1 MSAESNALPPSGTPV
16 QGAGPSTP
24 GRRMKRLEPA
34 AIKGVMSREVANFRT
49 YWRGTTFSSILEPIV
64 YLLAFGLGLSATL
77 VDEVGGIPYLQFVG
91 TGMVATAVIFSSALP
106 AMFGTFVKHRFQNT
120 YEAILAAPVDVE
132 ELVSAEMLWIALR
145 SAVYGSVPLL
155 VTIGFGLDPA
165 PGMLLV
171 PIFCFATALGFA
183 GFGIAMAATVAKI
196 DQFNYVTALFVTP
209 LFLVAGTFFPI
220 DGLPQGFQVAAQFNP
235 LHQLV
240 ELVRGGAFGF
250 EATDVLRFAFLV
262 LFALAMW
269 RVAIRRMEAR
279 LID

>member
-1 MSAESNALPPSGTPV
+1 MSIPRPAWLSR
-16 QGAGPSTP
+16 P
-24 GRRMKRLEPA
+24 GGSVVTDGRTHLRRLEPA
-34 AIKGVMSREVANFRT
+34 AIGGVMSREVANFRT
-49 YWRGTTFSSILEPIV
+49 YWRGTTFSSVLEPIV

-77 VDEVGGIPYLQFVG
+77 VDEVNGLPYVEFVG

-106 AMFGTFVKHRFQNT
+106 AMYGTFVKHRFQYT
-120 YEAILAAPVDVE
+120 YDAILAAPVDVE
-132 ELVSAEMLWIALR
+132 ELVSAEMLWIGAR
-145 SAVYGSVPLL
+145 AAVYGCVPLI
-155 VTIGFGLDPA
+155 VTMAFGLDPA

-171 PIFCFATALGFA
+171 PLFCFATALGFA
-183 GFGIAMAATVAKI
+183 GFGIAVAATIGKL

-220 DGLPQGFQVAAQFNP
+220 DGLPEGVQVAAQLNP

-250 EATDVLRFAFLV
+250 ATVDLARFAFLV
-262 LFALAMW
+262 GFALLTW
-269 RVAIRRMEAR
+269 RIAIQRMARR